1 MAQGAGRQ
9 SGRGAAGTVA
19 GQRALGR
26 SRRQTKHRRIVSL
39 RRSPNARPSA
49 AAAATKIAANGNEQ
63 CGNVAAGC
71 GRRGNSDDNGAY
83 AQLMKIATQL

>member
-19 GQRALGR
+19 RQRALGR

-49 AAAATKIAANGNEQ
+49 AAALPKMRRMAMS
-63 CGNVAAGC
+63 NVAMWQPDVAGEATATTM
-71 GRRGNSDDNGAY
+71 GRMRN
-83 AQLMKIATQL
+83 L